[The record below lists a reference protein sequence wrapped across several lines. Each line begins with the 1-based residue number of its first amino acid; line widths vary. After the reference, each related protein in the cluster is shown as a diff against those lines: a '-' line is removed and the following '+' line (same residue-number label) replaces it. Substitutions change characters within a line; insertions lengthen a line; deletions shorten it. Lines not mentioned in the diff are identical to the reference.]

1 MVKMKSELS
10 EYVSVI
16 EADKERREKTKAA
29 LAESAEE
36 EQKLA
41 REVDDLRR
49 REDVVRAGL
58 RNVGELEEMEAELTR
73 LK

>member
-58 RNVGELEEMEAELTR
+58 RNVGELEEMEAELAR

>member
-36 EQKLA
+36 EQKLT